1 MEIQATK
8 VFSNNWELINDFS
21 ITDFRGTYKECI
33 KYADDNVLP
42 KELILPGYRWIVNQG
57 SSRSSKTYSI
67 CQALILWAID
77 NPNMV
82 ISVVRKTLS
91 ALKTSAMKDF
101 FEVLKS
107 MGLYKRANHNK
118 TSNTYNFDNGT
129 EIEFFGA
136 DDEQKLRGR
145 KRHICWLNEANE
157 MWEDDVL
164 QLNLRTTLFF
174 LLDYNPSERASWIYD
189 LSPTESKIIKS
200 TFKMNPFLT
209 QAQINEIEGLKDKDE
224 ALYTIFALGERAIT
238 RENIFSNWTFVPSK
252 PSKFTQYIYAI
263 DYGFTHPTA
272 LVKIWYYEDEIFVE
286 DIIYE
291 PGMTSSDI
299 VSKFRELGIT
309 HRDIIIAEVARPEI
323 NAELRRENFNIIDA
337 DKNVKGGINDV
348 QRTKVHTSSK
358 NIWKEYE
365 NYSWRKV
372 RGQLTEEPVKILD
385 DAIDGIRYGTRYIVK
400 FFRGNTKTFTFH

>member
-1 MEIQATK
+1 MEIKATQ
-8 VFSNNWELINDFS
+8 VFANNWELINDFS
-21 ITDFRGTYKECI
+21 IYDFQGTYNECYRHSI
-33 KYADDNVLP
+33 DSNLP
-42 KELILPGYRWIVNQG
+42 SEQILPRYRWIVNQG

-67 CQALILWAID
+67 CQALILFAIE

-107 MGLYKRANHNK
+107 MGLYKRNNHNK
-118 TSNTYNFDNGT
+118 TSNTYTFENGT

-157 MWEDDVL
+157 LWEDDVL

-174 LLDYNPSERASWIYD
+174 LLDYNTSERASWIYE
-189 LSPTESKIIKS
+189 LSPKESIIIKS

-209 QAQINEIEGLKDKDE
+209 QAQINEIEGLKEKDE

-238 RENIFSNWTFVPSK
+238 RENIFSNWSFIDSK
-252 PSKFTQYIYAI
+252 PERFTKYIYGI
-263 DYGFTHPTA
+263 DYGFVHPTA
-272 LVKIWYYEDEIFVE
+272 LVKVWYWEDEVFVE
-286 DIIYE
+286 TMFSE
-291 PGMTSSDI
+291 EGMTSTDI
-299 VSKFRELGIT
+299 ISRMKSLGIT
-309 HRDIIIAEVARPEI
+309 YRDTVIAEVARPEI
-323 NAELRRENFNIIDA
+323 NEELRRENFTIINA

-348 QRTKVHTSSK
+348 QRTKVYTNSK
-358 NIWKEYE
+358 SLWKEYE

-372 RGQLTEEPVKILD
+372 SGKLTEEPLKLLD
-385 DAIDGIRYGTRYIVK
+385 DEIDGVRYSVRYITK
-400 FFRGNTKTFTFH
+400 HYRGNTKTYTFS

>member
-1 MEIQATK
+1 MELQATQ
-8 VFSNNWELINDFS
+8 VFANNWELINDFS
-21 ITDFRGTYKECI
+21 IADFKGTYKQCLQ
-33 KYADDNVLP
+33 YAEKNVLP
-42 KELILPGYRWIVNQG
+42 KELIIPGYRWIVNQG

-67 CQALILWAID
+67 CQALILFAID
-77 NPNMV
+77 NPGIV

-107 MGLYKRANHNK
+107 MGLYKRGNHNK

-209 QAQINEIEGLKDKDE
+209 QAQINEIEGLKEKDE

-238 RENIFSNWTFVPSK
+238 RENIFSNWNFIPSR
-252 PSKFTQYIYAI
+252 PSRFTQYIYAI

-286 DIIYE
+286 DVIYDQ
-291 PGMTSSDI
+291 GMTSSDI

-309 HRDIIIAEVARPEI
+309 HRDTVIAEVARPEI

-348 QRTKVHTSSK
+348 QRTKVYTSSK

-372 RGQLTEEPVKILD
+372 SGQLTEEPVKILD
-385 DAIDGIRYGTRYIVK
+385 DAIDAIRYGTRYIVK
-400 FFRGNTKTFTFH
+400 FYRGNTRTYTFH